1 MTIPTTPDVASEPD
15 ADAPRARR
23 PRRAE
28 SNKYSGGWFA
38 RRLPWW
44 FAAALLLGGAFLW
57 IYPFLWM
64 VSASLK
70 NQLEIFG
77 AGLSLIPE
85 AAEWENYSR
94 AWNEANFSTYTWNTI
109 IVTSVTVL
117 LVVARCA
124 MAGYVIGRY
133 GFAGKKLVMV
143 ILIATFFVPTGYTII
158 PVVEISQQLGLLNS
172 LTGMIIAMSGGGN
185 VAAILLYAGYFRGI
199 PKELEE
205 SAVVDGA
212 GFFTIFFRIMLP
224 LAMPITATVTL
235 MTFLATWNNFFI
247 PLVFSLSRPELRT
260 LSVGM
265 RAFVS
270 ENTTDWG
277 GMAAAATISLIPL
290 IILFVLLQRHFVKG
304 FAGAIKQ

>member
-1 MTIPTTPDVASEPD
+1 MTTPTTIVPPEKDTELKPSS
-15 ADAPRARR
+15 RR
-23 PRRAE
+23 PRPTNRWSA
-28 SNKYSGGWFA
+28 GWFA

-44 FAAALLLGGAFLW
+44 FAALLLVGGAFLW
-57 IYPFLWM
+57 VYPFLWM
-64 VSASLK
+64 ISASLK
-70 NQLEIFG
+70 DQLEIFG
-77 AGLSLIPE
+77 AGLTLIPE
-85 AAEWENYSR
+85 GTEWANYSR

-109 IVTSVTVL
+109 IVTVITVA
-117 LVVARCA
+117 VVVIRCA

-133 GFAGKKLVMV
+133 GFAGKKILMV
-143 ILIATFFVPTGYTII
+143 VLIATFFVPTGYTII

-172 LTGMIIAMSGGGN
+172 LTGMIVALSGGGN

-224 LAMPITATVTL
+224 LTMPITATVTL
-235 MTFLATWNNFFI
+235 MTFLHTWNNFFI
-247 PLVFSLSRPELRT
+247 PLVFSLSRPDLRT

-290 IILFVLLQRHFVKG
+290 VILFVLLQRHFVKG